1 MNIKKSL
8 GIFKESTKYI
18 PGGVNSPVRS
28 FKSVGGNPLIIERG
42 RGSSIWDVDG
52 NEYIDYVGSWG
63 PLILGHSHPNVING
77 VQRAIYN
84 GLSFGAPTVG
94 ELNLCR
100 TIVEAFPSMDKVRLV
115 NSGTEATMSALRLAR
130 AATGKDK
137 IIKFAGC
144 YHGHSDGLLVE
155 AGSGGATYSTP
166 NSAGVPA
173 SYAGETLIAKYND
186 LNSVEKIFSE
196 YRGQIAGIIV
206 EPIAANMGVV
216 VPAEGFLQ
224 GLRYLADQN
233 ESLLIYDEVIT
244 GFRLTYGGAQNLYGV
259 YPDITCLG
267 KIIGGGLPVG
277 AYGASSDL
285 MEHVSPLGSM
295 YQAGTLSGNPIA
307 VAAGLATLN
316 ILQDQNI
323 YKDLEATS
331 DLLSKSIIA
340 DGHSVGINIQINRVG
355 SLMTIFFSQG
365 SVDSWDDVI
374 NTDQERYTNFF
385 IELLSAGVYIAP
397 SPFEAMFVSVAHSM
411 TDIDK
416 TVSAMRSALSSL
428 L

>member
-1 MNIKKSL
+1 MNTEKSL
-8 GIFKESTKYI
+8 GIFNESIKYI

-28 FKSVGGNPLIIERG
+28 FKSVGGNPLIIEKG
-42 RGSSIWDVDG
+42 RGSSIWDADG
-52 NEYIDYVGSWG
+52 NQYIDYVGSWG
-63 PLILGHSHPNVING
+63 PLILGHSHPKVIHE
-77 VQRAIYN
+77 VQQAIYN

-94 ELNLCR
+94 ELDLCR
-100 TIVEAFPSMDKVRLV
+100 IIVEAFPTMDKVRLV

-155 AGSGGATYSTP
+155 AGSGSATYSTP

-173 SYAGETLIAKYND
+173 SYAGETLIARYND

-216 VPAEGFLQ
+216 VPAIGFLQ

-244 GFRLTYGGAQNLYGV
+244 GFRLTYGGAQNLYDV

-285 MEHVSPLGSM
+285 MQYVSPLGSM

-307 VAAGLATLN
+307 VTAGLATLN
-316 ILQDQNI
+316 ILKDQNI
-323 YKDLEATS
+323 YNDLEVKS
-331 DLLSKSIIA
+331 DRLSKSITEE
-340 DGHSVGINIQINRVG
+340 GNSLGINIQVNRVG

-374 NTDQERYTNFF
+374 NADQERYTDFF
-385 IELLSAGVYIAP
+385 IELLRGGVYIAP
-397 SPFEAMFVSVAHSM
+397 SPFEAMFVSAAHSM
-411 TDIDK
+411 IDIDK
-416 TVSAMRSALSSL
+416 TISVIRSALSNM
-428 L
+428 

>member
-1 MNIKKSL
+1 MNTEKSL
-8 GIFKESTKYI
+8 GIFNESIKYI

-28 FKSVGGNPLIIERG
+28 FKSVGGNPLIIEKG
-42 RGSSIWDVDG
+42 RGASIWDADG
-52 NEYIDYVGSWG
+52 NQYIDYVGSWG
-63 PLILGHSHPNVING
+63 PLILGHSHPKVIHE
-77 VQRAIYN
+77 VQQAIYN

-94 ELNLCR
+94 ELDLCR
-100 TIVEAFPSMDKVRLV
+100 IIVEAFPSMDKVRLV

-155 AGSGGATYSTP
+155 AGSGSATYSTP

-173 SYAGETLIAKYND
+173 SYAGETLIARYND

-216 VPAEGFLQ
+216 VPAIGFLQ

-244 GFRLTYGGAQNLYGV
+244 GFRLTYGGAQNLYDV

-285 MEHVSPLGSM
+285 MEYVSPLGSM

-307 VAAGLATLN
+307 VTAGLATLN
-316 ILQDQNI
+316 ILKDQNI
-323 YKDLEATS
+323 YNDLEVKS
-331 DLLSKSIIA
+331 DRLSKSITEE
-340 DGHSVGINIQINRVG
+340 GNSLGINIQVNRVG

-374 NTDQERYTNFF
+374 NADQERYTDFF
-385 IELLSAGVYIAP
+385 IELLRGGVYIAP
-397 SPFEAMFVSVAHSM
+397 SPFEAMFVSAAHSM
-411 TDIDK
+411 IDIDK
-416 TVSAMRSALSSL
+416 TISVIRSALSNM
-428 L
+428 

>member
-1 MNIKKSL
+1 MNTEKSL
-8 GIFKESTKYI
+8 GIFNESIKYI

-28 FKSVGGNPLIIERG
+28 FKSVGGNPLIIEKG
-42 RGSSIWDVDG
+42 RGSYIWDADG

-63 PLILGHSHPNVING
+63 PLILGHSHPNVIDE
-77 VQRAIYN
+77 VQQAIYS

-94 ELNLCR
+94 ELDLCR
-100 TIVEAFPSMDKVRLV
+100 TIVEAFPGMDKVRLV

-155 AGSGGATYSTP
+155 AGSGSATYSTP

-173 SYAGETLIAKYND
+173 SYAGETLIANYND
-186 LNSVEKIFSE
+186 LNSVEKIFDE

-216 VPAEGFLQ
+216 VPAMGFLQ

-244 GFRLTYGGAQNLYGV
+244 GFRLTYGGAQNLYAV

-285 MEHVSPLGSM
+285 MEYVSPLGSM

-316 ILQDQNI
+316 ILQDKNI
-323 YKDLEATS
+323 YKDLEVTS
-331 DLLSKSIIA
+331 DRLSKSITEE
-340 DGHSVGINIQINRVG
+340 GNSLGLNIQVNRVG

-374 NTDQERYTNFF
+374 NADQERYTRFF
-385 IELLSAGVYIAP
+385 IELLRGGVYIAP
-397 SPFEAMFVSVAHSM
+397 SPFEAMFVSAAHSI

-416 TVSAMRSALSSL
+416 TVSVMRRALSKV
-428 L
+428 

>member
-1 MNIKKSL
+1 MNTEKSL
-8 GIFKESTKYI
+8 GIFNESIKYI

-28 FKSVGGNPLIIERG
+28 FKSVGGNPLIIEKG
-42 RGSSIWDVDG
+42 RGSSIWDADG
-52 NEYIDYVGSWG
+52 NQYIDYVGSWG
-63 PLILGHSHPNVING
+63 PLILGHSHPKVIHE
-77 VQRAIYN
+77 VQQAIYN

-94 ELNLCR
+94 ELDLCR
-100 TIVEAFPSMDKVRLV
+100 IIVEAFPSMDKVRLV

-155 AGSGGATYSTP
+155 AGSGSATYSTP

-173 SYAGETLIAKYND
+173 SYAGETLIARYND

-216 VPAEGFLQ
+216 VPAIGFLQ

-244 GFRLTYGGAQNLYGV
+244 GFRLTYGGAQNLYDV

-285 MEHVSPLGSM
+285 MQYVSPLGSM

-307 VAAGLATLN
+307 VTAGLATLN
-316 ILQDQNI
+316 ILKDQNI
-323 YKDLEATS
+323 YNDLEVKS
-331 DLLSKSIIA
+331 DRLSKSITEE
-340 DGHSVGINIQINRVG
+340 GNSLGINIQVNRVG

-374 NTDQERYTNFF
+374 NADQERYTDFF
-385 IELLSAGVYIAP
+385 IELLRGGVYIAP
-397 SPFEAMFVSVAHSM
+397 SPFEAMFVSAAHSM
-411 TDIDK
+411 IDIDK
-416 TVSAMRSALSSL
+416 TISVIRSALSNM
-428 L
+428 

>member
-1 MNIKKSL
+1 MNTEKSL
-8 GIFKESTKYI
+8 GIFNESIKYI

-28 FKSVGGNPLIIERG
+28 FKSVGGNPLIIEKG
-42 RGSSIWDVDG
+42 RGSSIWDADG
-52 NEYIDYVGSWG
+52 NQYIDYVGSWG
-63 PLILGHSHPNVING
+63 PLILGHSHPKVIHE
-77 VQRAIYN
+77 VQQAIYN

-94 ELNLCR
+94 ELDLCR
-100 TIVEAFPSMDKVRLV
+100 IIVEAFPSMDKVRLV

-155 AGSGGATYSTP
+155 AGAGSATYSTP

-173 SYAGETLIAKYND
+173 SYAGETLIARYND

-216 VPAEGFLQ
+216 VPAIGFLQ

-244 GFRLTYGGAQNLYGV
+244 GFRLTYGGAQNLYDV

-277 AYGASSDL
+277 AYGSSSDL
-285 MEHVSPLGSM
+285 MQYVSPLGSM

-307 VAAGLATLN
+307 VTAGLATLN
-316 ILQDQNI
+316 ILKDQNI
-323 YKDLEATS
+323 YNDLEVKS
-331 DLLSKSIIA
+331 DRLSKSITEE
-340 DGHSVGINIQINRVG
+340 GNSLGINIQVNRVG

-374 NTDQERYTNFF
+374 NADQERYTDFF
-385 IELLSAGVYIAP
+385 IELLRGGVYIAP
-397 SPFEAMFVSVAHSM
+397 SPFEAMFVSAAHSM
-411 TDIDK
+411 IDIDK
-416 TVSAMRSALSSL
+416 TISVIRSALSNM
-428 L
+428 

>member
-1 MNIKKSL
+1 MNTEKSL
-8 GIFKESTKYI
+8 GIFNESIKYI

-28 FKSVGGNPLIIERG
+28 FKSVGGNPLIIDKG
-42 RGSSIWDVDG
+42 RGSSIWDADG
-52 NEYIDYVGSWG
+52 NQYIDYVGSWG
-63 PLILGHSHPNVING
+63 PLILGHSHPKVIHE
-77 VQRAIYN
+77 VQQAIYN

-94 ELNLCR
+94 ELDLCR
-100 TIVEAFPSMDKVRLV
+100 IIVEAFPSMDKVRLV

-155 AGSGGATYSTP
+155 AGSGSATYSTP

-173 SYAGETLIAKYND
+173 SYAGETLIARYND

-216 VPAEGFLQ
+216 VPAIGFLQ

-244 GFRLTYGGAQNLYGV
+244 GFRLTYGGAQNLYDV

-285 MEHVSPLGSM
+285 MEYVSPLGSM

-307 VAAGLATLN
+307 VTAGLATLN
-316 ILQDQNI
+316 ILKDQNI
-323 YKDLEATS
+323 YNDLEVKS
-331 DLLSKSIIA
+331 DRLSKSITEE
-340 DGHSVGINIQINRVG
+340 GNSLGINIQVNRVG

-374 NTDQERYTNFF
+374 NADQERYTDFF
-385 IELLSAGVYIAP
+385 IELLRGGVYIAP
-397 SPFEAMFVSVAHSM
+397 SPFEAMFVSAAHSM
-411 TDIDK
+411 IDIDK
-416 TVSAMRSALSSL
+416 TISVIRSALSNM
-428 L
+428 

>member
-1 MNIKKSL
+1 MNTEKSL
-8 GIFKESTKYI
+8 GIFNESIKYI

-28 FKSVGGNPLIIERG
+28 FKSVGGNPLIIEKG
-42 RGSSIWDVDG
+42 RGSSIWDAHG
-52 NEYIDYVGSWG
+52 NQYIDYVGSWG
-63 PLILGHSHPNVING
+63 PLILGHSHPKVIHE
-77 VQRAIYN
+77 VQQAIYN

-94 ELNLCR
+94 ELDLCR
-100 TIVEAFPSMDKVRLV
+100 IIVEAFPSMDKVRLV

-155 AGSGGATYSTP
+155 AGSGSASYSTP

-173 SYAGETLIAKYND
+173 SYAGETLIARYND

-216 VPAEGFLQ
+216 VPAIGFLQ

-244 GFRLTYGGAQNLYGV
+244 GFRLTYGGAQNLYDV

-285 MEHVSPLGSM
+285 MEYVSPLGSM

-307 VAAGLATLN
+307 VTAGLATLN
-316 ILQDQNI
+316 ILKDQNI
-323 YKDLEATS
+323 YNDLEVKS
-331 DLLSKSIIA
+331 DRLSKSITEE
-340 DGHSVGINIQINRVG
+340 GNSLGINIQVNRVG

-374 NTDQERYTNFF
+374 NADQERYTDFF
-385 IELLSAGVYIAP
+385 IELLRGGVYIAP
-397 SPFEAMFVSVAHSM
+397 SPFEAMFVSAAHSM
-411 TDIDK
+411 IDIDK
-416 TVSAMRSALSSL
+416 TISIIRSALSNM
-428 L
+428 

>member
-1 MNIKKSL
+1 M
-8 GIFKESTKYI
+8 
-18 PGGVNSPVRS
+18 
-28 FKSVGGNPLIIERG
+28 GGNPLIIEKG
-42 RGSSIWDVDG
+42 RGSSIWDADG
-52 NEYIDYVGSWG
+52 NQYIDYVGSWG
-63 PLILGHSHPNVING
+63 PLILGHSHPKVIHE
-77 VQRAIYN
+77 VQQAIYN

-94 ELNLCR
+94 ELDLCR
-100 TIVEAFPSMDKVRLV
+100 IIEEAFPSMDKVRLV

-155 AGSGGATYSTP
+155 AGSGSATYSTP

-173 SYAGETLIAKYND
+173 SYAGETLIARYND

-216 VPAEGFLQ
+216 VPAIGFLQ

-244 GFRLTYGGAQNLYGV
+244 GFRLTYGGAQNLYDV

-285 MEHVSPLGSM
+285 MEYVSPLGSM

-307 VAAGLATLN
+307 VTAGLATLN
-316 ILQDQNI
+316 ILKDQNI
-323 YKDLEATS
+323 YNDLEVKS
-331 DLLSKSIIA
+331 DRLSKSITEE
-340 DGHSVGINIQINRVG
+340 GNSLGINIQVNRVG

-374 NTDQERYTNFF
+374 NADQERYTDFF
-385 IELLSAGVYIAP
+385 IELLRGGVYIAP
-397 SPFEAMFVSVAHSM
+397 SPFEAMFVSAAHSM
-411 TDIDK
+411 IDIDK
-416 TVSAMRSALSSL
+416 TISVIRSALSNM
-428 L
+428 

>member
-1 MNIKKSL
+1 MNTEKSL
-8 GIFKESTKYI
+8 GIFNESIKYI

-28 FKSVGGNPLIIERG
+28 FKSVGGNPLIIEKG
-42 RGSSIWDVDG
+42 RGSSIWDADG
-52 NEYIDYVGSWG
+52 NQYIDYVGSWG
-63 PLILGHSHPNVING
+63 PLILGHSHPKVIHD
-77 VQRAIYN
+77 VQQAIYN
-84 GLSFGAPTVG
+84 SLSFGAPTVG
-94 ELNLCR
+94 ELDLCR
-100 TIVEAFPSMDKVRLV
+100 IIVEAFPSMDKVRLV

-155 AGSGGATYSTP
+155 AGSGSATYSTP

-173 SYAGETLIAKYND
+173 SYAGETLIARYND

-216 VPAEGFLQ
+216 VPAIGFLQ

-244 GFRLTYGGAQNLYGV
+244 GFRLTYGGAQNLYDV

-285 MEHVSPLGSM
+285 MEYVSPLGSM

-307 VAAGLATLN
+307 VTAGLATLN
-316 ILQDQNI
+316 ILKDQNI
-323 YKDLEATS
+323 YNDLEVKS
-331 DLLSKSIIA
+331 DRLSKSITEE
-340 DGHSVGINIQINRVG
+340 GNSLGINIQVNRVG

-374 NTDQERYTNFF
+374 NADQERYTDFF
-385 IELLSAGVYIAP
+385 IELLRGGVYIAP
-397 SPFEAMFVSVAHSM
+397 SPFEAMFVSAAHSM
-411 TDIDK
+411 IDIDK
-416 TVSAMRSALSSL
+416 TISVIRSALSNM
-428 L
+428 

>member
-1 MNIKKSL
+1 MNTEKSL
-8 GIFKESTKYI
+8 GIFNESIKYI

-28 FKSVGGNPLIIERG
+28 FKSVGGNPLIIEKG
-42 RGSSIWDVDG
+42 RGSSIWDADG
-52 NEYIDYVGSWG
+52 NQYIDYVGSWG
-63 PLILGHSHPNVING
+63 PLILGHSHPKVIHE
-77 VQRAIYN
+77 VQQAIYN

-94 ELNLCR
+94 ELDLCR
-100 TIVEAFPSMDKVRLV
+100 IIVEAFPSMDKVRLV

-155 AGSGGATYSTP
+155 AGSGSATYSTP

-173 SYAGETLIAKYND
+173 SYAGETLIARYND

-216 VPAEGFLQ
+216 VPAIGFLQ

-244 GFRLTYGGAQNLYGV
+244 GFRLTYGGAQNLYDV

-267 KIIGGGLPVG
+267 KIIG
-277 AYGASSDL
+277 
-285 MEHVSPLGSM
+285 
-295 YQAGTLSGNPIA
+295 
-307 VAAGLATLN
+307 
-316 ILQDQNI
+316 
-323 YKDLEATS
+323 
-331 DLLSKSIIA
+331 
-340 DGHSVGINIQINRVG
+340 
-355 SLMTIFFSQG
+355 
-365 SVDSWDDVI
+365 
-374 NTDQERYTNFF
+374 
-385 IELLSAGVYIAP
+385 
-397 SPFEAMFVSVAHSM
+397 
-411 TDIDK
+411 
-416 TVSAMRSALSSL
+416 
-428 L
+428 

>member
-1 MNIKKSL
+1 MNTEKSL
-8 GIFKESTKYI
+8 GIFNESIKYI

-28 FKSVGGNPLIIERG
+28 FKSVGGNPLIIEKG
-42 RGSSIWDVDG
+42 RGSSIWDADG
-52 NEYIDYVGSWG
+52 NQYIDYVGSWG
-63 PLILGHSHPNVING
+63 PLILGHSHPKVIHE
-77 VQRAIYN
+77 VQQAIYN

-94 ELNLCR
+94 ELDLCR
-100 TIVEAFPSMDKVRLV
+100 IIVEAFPTMDKVRLV

-155 AGSGGATYSTP
+155 AGSGSATYSTP

-173 SYAGETLIAKYND
+173 SYAGETLIARYND

-216 VPAEGFLQ
+216 VPAIGFLQ

-244 GFRLTYGGAQNLYGV
+244 GFRLTYGGAQNLYDV

-285 MEHVSPLGSM
+285 MEYVSPLGSM

-307 VAAGLATLN
+307 VTAGLATLN
-316 ILQDQNI
+316 ILKDQNI
-323 YKDLEATS
+323 YNDLEVKS
-331 DLLSKSIIA
+331 DRLSKSITEE
-340 DGHSVGINIQINRVG
+340 GNSLGINIQVNRVG

-374 NTDQERYTNFF
+374 NADQERYTDFF
-385 IELLSAGVYIAP
+385 IELLRGGVYIAP
-397 SPFEAMFVSVAHSM
+397 SPFEAMFVSAAHSM
-411 TDIDK
+411 IDIDK
-416 TVSAMRSALSSL
+416 TISVIRSALSNM
-428 L
+428 

>member
-1 MNIKKSL
+1 MNTEKSL
-8 GIFKESTKYI
+8 GIFNESIKYI

-28 FKSVGGNPLIIERG
+28 FKSVGGNPVIIEKG
-42 RGSSIWDVDG
+42 RGSSIWDADG
-52 NEYIDYVGSWG
+52 NQYIDYVCSWG
-63 PLILGHSHPNVING
+63 PLILGHSHPKVIHE
-77 VQRAIYN
+77 VQQAIYN

-94 ELNLCR
+94 ELDLCR
-100 TIVEAFPSMDKVRLV
+100 IIVETFPTMDKVRLV

-155 AGSGGATYSTP
+155 AGSGSATYSTP

-173 SYAGETLIAKYND
+173 SYAGETLIARYND

-216 VPAEGFLQ
+216 VPAIGVLQ
-224 GLRYLADQN
+224 GLRYLADRN

-244 GFRLTYGGAQNLYGV
+244 GFRLTYGGAQNLYDV

-285 MEHVSPLGSM
+285 MEYVSPLGSM

-307 VAAGLATLN
+307 VTAGLATLN
-316 ILQDQNI
+316 ILKDQNI
-323 YKDLEATS
+323 YNDLEVKS
-331 DLLSKSIIA
+331 DRLSKSITEE
-340 DGHSVGINIQINRVG
+340 GNSLGINIQVNRVG

-374 NTDQERYTNFF
+374 NADQERYTDFF
-385 IELLSAGVYIAP
+385 IELLRGGVYIAP
-397 SPFEAMFVSVAHSM
+397 SPFEAMFVSAAHSM
-411 TDIDK
+411 IDIDK
-416 TVSAMRSALSSL
+416 TISVIRSALSNM
-428 L
+428 

>member
-1 MNIKKSL
+1 MKTEKSL
-8 GIFKESTKYI
+8 EIFNESMRYI

-28 FKSVGGNPLIIERG
+28 FKSVGGNPLIIEKG
-42 RGSSIWDVDG
+42 RGSSIWDADG

-63 PLILGHSHPNVING
+63 PLILGHSHPNVINE
-77 VQRAIYN
+77 VQRAIDN

-130 AATGKDK
+130 AVTGKDK

-173 SYAGETLIAKYND
+173 SYAGETLIARYND
-186 LNSVEKIFSE
+186 LASVERIFNE
-196 YRGQIAGIIV
+196 YRSQIAGIIV

-216 VPAEGFLQ
+216 LPTMEFLQ
-224 GLRYLADQN
+224 GLRHLADQN

-285 MEHVSPLGSM
+285 MEFVSPLGSM
-295 YQAGTLSGNPIA
+295 YQAGTLSGNPVA

-316 ILQDQNI
+316 ILKNQNI
-323 YKDLEATS
+323 YENLEVLS
-331 DLLSKSIIA
+331 DRLSKSIMEQA
-340 DGHSVGINIQINRVG
+340 SSLGINIQINRVG
-355 SLMTIFFSQG
+355 SLMTIFFSQSPVG
-365 SVDSWDDVI
+365 SWDDVV
-374 NTDQERYTNFF
+374 NADQERYTKFF
-385 IELLSAGVYIAP
+385 IELLRGGVYIAP
-397 SPFEAMFVSVAHSM
+397 SPFEAMFVSAAHSM
-411 TDIDK
+411 ADIDK
-416 TVSAMRSALSSL
+416 TVSVMAGALSKL
-428 L
+428 

>member
-1 MNIKKSL
+1 M
-8 GIFKESTKYI
+8 

-28 FKSVGGNPLIIERG
+28 FKSVGGNPLIIEKG
-42 RGSSIWDVDG
+42 SGSSIWDADG
-52 NEYIDYVGSWG
+52 NQYIDYVGSWG
-63 PLILGHSHPNVING
+63 PLILGHSHPKVIHE
-77 VQRAIYN
+77 VQQAIYN

-94 ELNLCR
+94 ELDLCR
-100 TIVEAFPSMDKVRLV
+100 IIVEAFPSMDKVRLV

-155 AGSGGATYSTP
+155 AGSGNATYSTP

-173 SYAGETLIAKYND
+173 SYAGETLIARYND

-216 VPAEGFLQ
+216 VPAIGFLQ

-244 GFRLTYGGAQNLYGV
+244 GFRLTYGGAQNLYDV

-285 MEHVSPLGSM
+285 MEYVSPLGSM

-307 VAAGLATLN
+307 VTAGLATLN
-316 ILQDQNI
+316 ILKDQNI
-323 YKDLEATS
+323 YNDLEVKS
-331 DLLSKSIIA
+331 DRLSKSITEE
-340 DGHSVGINIQINRVG
+340 GNSLGINIQVNRVG

-374 NTDQERYTNFF
+374 NADQERYTDFF
-385 IELLSAGVYIAP
+385 IELLRGGVYIAP
-397 SPFEAMFVSVAHSM
+397 SPFEAMFVSAAHSM
-411 TDIDK
+411 IDIDK
-416 TVSAMRSALSSL
+416 TISVIRSALSNM
-428 L
+428 

>member
-1 MNIKKSL
+1 MNTEKSL
-8 GIFKESTKYI
+8 GIFNESIKYI

-28 FKSVGGNPLIIERG
+28 FKSVGGNPLIIEKG
-42 RGSSIWDVDG
+42 RGSFIWDADG

-63 PLILGHSHPNVING
+63 PLILGHSHPKVIHE
-77 VQRAIYN
+77 VQQAIYN

-94 ELNLCR
+94 ELDLCR
-100 TIVEAFPSMDKVRLV
+100 IIVEAFPTMDKVRLV

-155 AGSGGATYSTP
+155 AGSGSATYSTP

-173 SYAGETLIAKYND
+173 SYAGETLIARYND

-216 VPAEGFLQ
+216 VPAIGFLQ

-244 GFRLTYGGAQNLYGV
+244 GFRLTYGGAQNLYDV

-285 MEHVSPLGSM
+285 MQYVSPLGSM

-307 VAAGLATLN
+307 VTAGLATLN
-316 ILQDQNI
+316 ILKDQNI
-323 YKDLEATS
+323 YNDLEVKS
-331 DLLSKSIIA
+331 DRLSKSITEE
-340 DGHSVGINIQINRVG
+340 GNSLGINIQVNRVG

-374 NTDQERYTNFF
+374 NADQERYTDFF
-385 IELLSAGVYIAP
+385 IELLRGGVYIAP
-397 SPFEAMFVSVAHSM
+397 SPFEAMFVSAAHSM
-411 TDIDK
+411 IDIDK
-416 TVSAMRSALSSL
+416 TISVIRSALSNM
-428 L
+428 

>member
-1 MNIKKSL
+1 M
-8 GIFKESTKYI
+8 
-18 PGGVNSPVRS
+18 
-28 FKSVGGNPLIIERG
+28 
-42 RGSSIWDVDG
+42 
-52 NEYIDYVGSWG
+52 
-63 PLILGHSHPNVING
+63 
-77 VQRAIYN
+77 
-84 GLSFGAPTVG
+84 
-94 ELNLCR
+94 
-100 TIVEAFPSMDKVRLV
+100 EAFPSMDKVRLV

-155 AGSGGATYSTP
+155 AGSGSATYSTP

-173 SYAGETLIAKYND
+173 SYAGETLIARYND

-216 VPAEGFLQ
+216 VPAIGFLQ

-244 GFRLTYGGAQNLYGV
+244 GFRLTYGGAQNLYDV

-285 MEHVSPLGSM
+285 MQYVSPLGSM

-307 VAAGLATLN
+307 VTAGLATLN
-316 ILQDQNI
+316 ILKDQNI
-323 YKDLEATS
+323 YNDLEVKS
-331 DLLSKSIIA
+331 DRLSKSITEE
-340 DGHSVGINIQINRVG
+340 GNSLGINIQVNRVG

-374 NTDQERYTNFF
+374 NADQERYTDFF
-385 IELLSAGVYIAP
+385 IELLRGGVYIAP
-397 SPFEAMFVSVAHSM
+397 SPFEAMFVSAAHSM
-411 TDIDK
+411 IDIDK
-416 TVSAMRSALSSL
+416 TISVIRSALSNM
-428 L
+428 

>member
-1 MNIKKSL
+1 MNTEKSL
-8 GIFKESTKYI
+8 GIFNESIKYI

-28 FKSVGGNPLIIERG
+28 FKSVGGNPLIIEKG
-42 RGSSIWDVDG
+42 RGSSIWDADG
-52 NEYIDYVGSWG
+52 NQYIDYVGSWG
-63 PLILGHSHPNVING
+63 PLILGHSHPKVIHE
-77 VQRAIYN
+77 VQQAIYN

-94 ELNLCR
+94 ELDLCR
-100 TIVEAFPSMDKVRLV
+100 IIVEAFPSMDKVRLV

-155 AGSGGATYSTP
+155 AGSGSATYSTP

-173 SYAGETLIAKYND
+173 SYAGETLIARYND

-216 VPAEGFLQ
+216 VPAIGFLQ

-244 GFRLTYGGAQNLYGV
+244 GFRLTYGGAQNLYDV

-285 MEHVSPLGSM
+285 MEYVSPLGSM

-307 VAAGLATLN
+307 VTAGLATLN
-316 ILQDQNI
+316 ILKDQNI
-323 YKDLEATS
+323 YNDLEVKS
-331 DLLSKSIIA
+331 DRLSKSITEE
-340 DGHSVGINIQINRVG
+340 GNSLGINIQVNRVG

-374 NTDQERYTNFF
+374 NADQERYTDFF
-385 IELLSAGVYIAP
+385 IELLRGGVYIAP
-397 SPFEAMFVSVAHSM
+397 SPFEAMFVSAAHSM
-411 TDIDK
+411 IDIDK
-416 TVSAMRSALSSL
+416 TISVIRSALSNM
-428 L
+428 

>member
-1 MNIKKSL
+1 MNTEKSL
-8 GIFKESTKYI
+8 GIFNESIKYI

-28 FKSVGGNPLIIERG
+28 FKSVGGNPLIIEKG
-42 RGSSIWDVDG
+42 RGSSIWDADG
-52 NEYIDYVGSWG
+52 NQYIDYVGSWG
-63 PLILGHSHPNVING
+63 PLILGHSHPKVIHE
-77 VQRAIYN
+77 VQQAIYN

-94 ELNLCR
+94 ELDLCR
-100 TIVEAFPSMDKVRLV
+100 IIVEAFPSMDKVRLV

-155 AGSGGATYSTP
+155 AGSGSATYSTP

-173 SYAGETLIAKYND
+173 SYAGETLIARYND

-216 VPAEGFLQ
+216 VPAIGFLQ

-244 GFRLTYGGAQNLYGV
+244 GFRLTYGGAQNLYDV

-277 AYGASSDL
+277 AYGSSSDL
-285 MEHVSPLGSM
+285 MQYVSPLGSM

-307 VAAGLATLN
+307 VTAGLATLN
-316 ILQDQNI
+316 ILKDQNI
-323 YKDLEATS
+323 YNDLEVKS
-331 DLLSKSIIA
+331 DRLSKSITEE
-340 DGHSVGINIQINRVG
+340 GNSLGINIQVNRVG

-374 NTDQERYTNFF
+374 NADQERYTDFF
-385 IELLSAGVYIAP
+385 IELLRGGVYIAP
-397 SPFEAMFVSVAHSM
+397 SPFEAMFVSAAHSM
-411 TDIDK
+411 IDIDK
-416 TVSAMRSALSSL
+416 TISVIRSALSNM
-428 L
+428 